1 MRRPFAVR
9 RRGAD
14 LRAQFLL
21 REDVVFLNHGSFGA
35 CPREVFEAYQR
46 WQTDLEREPVEFLGR
61 RAAGLLAEARA
72 SLATYVGAK
81 RDDLVFVTNATT
93 AMNIVSHSIP
103 LEPGDEVLS
112 TDHEYGAIDRMWRL
126 VCGRRGA
133 TYVRAEVPIPLF
145 SPQEVVEAVWSR
157 ATPRT
162 RVLAVSHLT
171 SPTAIV
177 FPAAELVRRAREAG
191 ILTVVDGAHAPG
203 QIPLNVERL
212 GADFYAGNCHKWML
226 APKGAGFLH
235 ARPER
240 QELLDPLVVS
250 WGWEAEK
257 PGPSR
262 FVDYHEWQGTR
273 DLAAFLAVPDA
284 IRFLEGQRWD
294 EVRQDCH
301 ALLRRAREKVGS
313 LTGLPPLTPD
323 SEDWYVQMAAFLLPS
338 CSPEVL
344 QRRLFDEFRIEVPV
358 ISWNG
363 RSLLRVS
370 TQGYNTSDDIEALTA
385 ALEGLLRSS

>member
-9 RRGAD
+9 KRGAD

-21 REDVVFLNHGSFGA
+21 QEDVVFLNHGSFGA
-35 CPREVFEAYQR
+35 CPRKVFEAYQR

-61 RAAGLLAEARA
+61 RAAGLLAGARA
-72 SLATYVGAK
+72 VLARYVGAG

-93 AMNIVSHSIP
+93 AMNIVAHSVP

-112 TDHEYGAIDRMWRL
+112 TDHEYGAIDRMWRF

-133 TYVRAEVPIPLF
+133 TYVRAEVPVPLR

-157 ATPRT
+157 VTPRT

-177 FPAAELVRRAREAG
+177 FPAAELVRRAREVG
-191 ILTVVDGAHAPG
+191 IVTVVDGAHAPG

-240 QELLDPLVVS
+240 QRLLDPLVVS

-273 DLAAFLAVPDA
+273 DLAAFLTVPDA
-284 IRFLEGQRWD
+284 IRFLEEQRWD
-294 EVRQDCH
+294 EVRQGCH
-301 ALLRRAREKVGS
+301 ALLRRAREKVAS

-323 SEDWYVQMAAFLLPS
+323 SEDWYVQMAAFLLPP
-338 CSPEVL
+338 CTPEVL
-344 QRRLFDEFRIEVPV
+344 QRRLFDEFHVEVPV
-358 ISWNG
+358 IPWNG
-363 RSLLRVS
+363 RALLRVS
-370 TQGYNTSDDIEALTA
+370 TQGYNTADDLEALTT
-385 ALEGLLRSS
+385 ALESLLRSS